1 MFVLKL
7 NHVKLLKI
15 TSVVLLALVVSLG
28 VALAQTQHTIST
40 TLTITIPSTND
51 VSVVATD
58 GSTALTT
65 VAFGN
70 VEQGAGE
77 VDSYFRI
84 RSLSANPLTIGYSTS
99 SLPQGVTMDLQT
111 FITGTGWVDLA
122 GQIIQP
128 HADLGNSP
136 YCRVQ
141 VFVAGN
147 AVLGSSSIQIVIT
160 AG

>member
-1 MFVLKL
+1 M
-7 NHVKLLKI
+7 
-15 TSVVLLALVVSLG
+15 
-28 VALAQTQHTIST
+28 
-40 TLTITIPSTND
+40 
-51 VSVVATD
+51 VATD
-58 GSTALTT
+58 GSTALAT

-70 VEQGAGE
+70 VEQGGGE

-128 HADLGNSP
+128 HADLGR
-136 YCRVQ
+136 Y
-141 VFVAGN
+141 
-147 AVLGSSSIQIVIT
+147 LIVEFKFSLPET
-160 AG
+160 GVRFE